1 MSSTWNKMSLND
13 RIISCHVD
21 ISNSPKF
28 AGLSGVV
35 YVGEVR
41 IDEGCETAG
50 TDGRDVWYAPSF
62 IEPLSRKQLRF
73 LVLHESLHKALHH
86 CSAYKSLCEKYP
98 NLCNVAMDFVVN
110 GTIEETDP
118 QHEFI
123 EHPTSVPPLL
133 DPKFF
138 GWSFV
143 EVLQYLLKQTG
154 GKDLKDGEGACG
166 DSGDGKGGNGVGKG
180 KPMDKHV
187 IGKLSG
193 DVATKTEKE
202 VTDALH
208 QGKVLQKRLQNR
220 GSGSSGSPL
229 DNLIKKRDT
238 NWREHLREWATS
250 LCEGDEFSR
259 FAPPNKRLLPLG
271 VIMPSHFSEST
282 GELIV
287 ACDTSGSMGG
297 LYPVVFGEIARIC
310 ENVLPDSVR
319 VLWWEGSVVGDQ
331 VFKQHEYQ
339 NIARLLKPAGGG
351 GTRVSCVAEYIEDN
365 KLKPKGV
372 LYLTDGYIESDY
384 KLPEFPTLFGV
395 VDNDHFVANKG
406 KTVRIYS

>member
-1 MSSTWNKMSLND
+1 MSSVWNKMSLND

-21 ISNSPKF
+21 ISNDPKF

-35 YVGEVR
+35 YVGDVK
-41 IDEGCETAG
+41 IDESCETAG
-50 TDGRDVWYAPSF
+50 TNGRDVWYAPSF
-62 IEPLSRKQLRF
+62 IEPMSRKQLRF

-86 CSAYKSLCEKYP
+86 CSTYADLCKKYP
-98 NLCNVAMDFVVN
+98 RLCNVAMDYVVN

-118 QHEFI
+118 KHEFV

-143 EVLQYLLKQTG
+143 EVLQHLLRENG
-154 GKDLKDGEGACG
+154 GKDYEQGEGE
-166 DSGDGKGGNGVGKG
+166 GKGGNG
-180 KPMDKHV
+180 KPMDQHV
-187 IGKLSG
+187 IGKLGNEVS
-193 DVATKTEKE
+193 AKTEKE
-202 VTDALH
+202 ITEALH
-208 QGKVLQKRLQNR
+208 QGKVLQRRLQNR
-220 GSGSSGSPL
+220 GTGSLGNSIDRL
-229 DNLIKKRDT
+229 TKKRDT
-238 NWREHLREWATS
+238 NWREHLREWATA
-250 LCEGDEFSR
+250 LCEGDDFSR

-271 VIMPSHFSEST
+271 IIMPSHFSEST

-287 ACDTSGSMGG
+287 ACDTSGSMGH

-310 ENVLPDSVR
+310 ENVLPQSVR

-339 NIARLLKPAGGG
+339 GIARLLKPAGGG

-365 KLKPKGV
+365 KLKPRGV

-395 VDNDHFVANKG
+395 VDNDHFVASKG

>member
-35 YVGEVR
+35 YVGEVK
-41 IDEGCETAG
+41 IDEGCQTAG
-50 TDGRDVWYAPSF
+50 TNGRDVWYAPSF

-86 CSAYKSLCEKYP
+86 CSTYAALCKKYP

-118 QHEFI
+118 KHEFI

-133 DPKFF
+133 DPQFY

-154 GKDLKDGEGACG
+154 GVDIDGEGKAFG
-166 DSGDGKGGNGVGKG
+166 S
-180 KPMDKHV
+180 PMDAHV
-187 IGKLSG
+187 IGELSS
-193 DVATKTEKE
+193 DEATNTEKE
-202 VTDALH
+202 ITDALH
-208 QGKVLQKRLQNR
+208 QGKVLQKRLQDR
-220 GSGSSGSPL
+220 GTASQGSPL
-229 DNLIKKRDT
+229 DGLVKKRDT

-271 VIMPSHFSEST
+271 FIMPSHFSEST

-287 ACDTSGSMGG
+287 ACDTSGSMNG

-310 ENVLPDSVR
+310 ENVLPQSVR
-319 VLWWEGSVVGDQ
+319 VIWWEGSVVGDQ
-331 VFKQHEYQ
+331 QFKPHEYQ
-339 NIARLLKPAGGG
+339 SIAKLLKPAGGG
-351 GTRVSCVAEYIEDN
+351 GTRVSCVAEYIEEK
-365 KLKPKGV
+365 KLTPKGV

-406 KTVRIYS
+406 KTVRIYSN

>member
-35 YVGEVR
+35 YVGEIK
-41 IDEGCETAG
+41 IDEAIQTAA
-50 TDGRDVWYAPSF
+50 TNGRDVIYAPSF
-62 IEPLSRKQLRF
+62 IEPLTRKQLRF

-86 CSAYKSLCEKYP
+86 CTAYKTLCEKYP

-123 EHPTSVPPLL
+123 DHPTSVPPLL

-143 EVLQYLLKQTG
+143 EVLQYLLKQNG
-154 GKDLKDGEGACG
+154 DKDIGDGEGG
-166 DSGDGKGGNGVGKG
+166 MGV
-180 KPMDKHV
+180 PMDKHT
-187 IGKLSG
+187 IGELQEG
-193 DVATKTEKE
+193 VAVKTEKE
-202 VTDALH
+202 ITEALH

-220 GSGSSGSPL
+220 GSGMGGSPL
-229 DNLIKKRDT
+229 DKLMKKRDT

-250 LCEGDEFSR
+250 LCDGDEFSR

-271 VIMPSHFSEST
+271 FIMPSHFSEST

-287 ACDTSGSMGG
+287 ACDTSGSMNG

-310 ENVLPDSVR
+310 ENVLPQSVR
-319 VLWWEGSVVGDQ
+319 VLWWEGAVVGDQ
-331 VFKQHEYQ
+331 VFKPHEYQ

-365 KLKPKGV
+365 KLQPKGV

>member
-1 MSSTWNKMSLND
+1 MSSVWKKMSLND

-35 YVGEVR
+35 YVGDVK
-41 IDEGCETAG
+41 IDESCETAG
-50 TDGRDVWYAPSF
+50 TNGRDVWYAPSF
-62 IEPLSRKQLRF
+62 IEPMSRKQLRF

-86 CSAYKSLCEKYP
+86 CSTYTELCKKYP
-98 NLCNVAMDFVVN
+98 RLCNVAMDYVVN

-143 EVLQYLLKQTG
+143 EVLQYLLNENG
-154 GKDLKDGEGACG
+154 GKDSKEG
-166 DSGDGKGGNGVGKG
+166 DGDGKGGGG
-180 KPMDKHV
+180 KPMDTHV
-187 IGKLSG
+187 IGKLGNGVS
-193 DVATKTEKE
+193 AKTEKE
-202 VTDALH
+202 ITEALH
-208 QGKVLQKRLQNR
+208 QGKVLQRRLQNR
-220 GSGSSGSPL
+220 GTGSLGNPIDRL
-229 DNLIKKRDT
+229 TKKRDT
-238 NWREHLREWATS
+238 NWRDHLREWATA
-250 LCEGDEFSR
+250 LCEGDDFSR

-271 VIMPSHFSEST
+271 ILMPSHFSEST

-287 ACDTSGSMGG
+287 ACDTSGSMGH

-310 ENVLPDSVR
+310 ENVLPQSVR
-319 VLWWEGSVVGDQ
+319 VLWWEGSVVGEQ

-339 NIARLLKPAGGG
+339 GIGRLLKPAGGG

-365 KLKPKGV
+365 KLKPRGV

-395 VDNDHFVANKG
+395 VDNDHFVARKG